1 MELREIFKKFNEAYN
16 TVTGRHLIIQNLIK
30 TAMAESGQSNLDQ
43 VYKAIESDIKG
54 KVAQLGQVSAKD
66 RV

>member
-43 VYKAIESDIKG
+43 EKFLTEYLQGARSIRRS
-54 KVAQLGQVSAKD
+54 SPT
-66 RV
+66 